1 MPQNQLLFYS
11 PNLLQ
16 KTARGFYQHIPSSYL
31 VLKNYIREK
40 DSELFNSIQWHI
52 PFFTVESTDNVL
64 AYIEENKITCLC
76 VGLYIWNYEHCCNL
90 SKQVKERFQDQVK
103 IVVGGPS
110 CSSGTDPEW
119 AVKHPWFDYSVA
131 GDGEQPFLQVL
142 KSIAGVKKLNPV
154 STKNIVYRDN
164 GQIIKTAYQYNKPD
178 GATSPYI
185 ELKEE
190 LAQLSKKIQ
199 DTNMPAIITYETS
212 RGCPYGCTFCDW
224 TSGLSHKVSKR
235 QAPWTEELDV
245 IMDAGIDTIYIGDA
259 NYGQWDS
266 DVELIKHMSHLAKTR
281 GLAIGAY
288 NMSKNKKAN
297 VEKIFEIMAEN
308 NLVDYF
314 KLSVQDPDPTVLE
327 AIVRPDI
334 TWEEHVAM
342 KDRLEAKFPDVW
354 SEVELILGLPGQTRQ
369 GWEDSVRRVL
379 EAGCFTR
386 VMGFEILPQ
395 SPAGYDQEYRA
406 KWAINNKVIWYP
418 FQYKFD
424 DSAPDYAL
432 IARPSDSVLSTSTFS
447 VTDRAYMTL
456 WYLFIQSVLNK
467 MDLFGFM
474 FNRKQQ
480 RDVWPLLV
488 EFLERINYR
497 ALVTEFSENLAT
509 NLKRDQP
516 LFVLSITEYNG
527 SVALI
532 RPNFHIDEI
541 VEHNKQTFFDVL
553 ESHSMLEDY
562 NVYQQQPK
570 RFRGLNL

>member
-1 MPQNQLLFYS
+1 MIQNRLLFYS

-31 VLKNYIREK
+31 VLKNYIKEK
-40 DSELFNSIQWHI
+40 DLELFNSIEWHI

-64 AYIEENKITCLC
+64 TYIEQNNISCLC

-90 SKQVKERFQDQVK
+90 SKQVKERFQDKVK

-110 CSSGTDPEW
+110 CNSGTDPEW

-142 KSIAGVKKLNPV
+142 KSVAGVKKLNPV
-154 STKNIVYRDN
+154 STKNIVYRE
-164 GQIIKTAYQYNKPD
+164 GKQIVKTAYQYHKPD
-178 GATSPYI
+178 GTTSPYI
-185 ELKEE
+185 ELKDE
-190 LAQLSKKIQ
+190 LAQLSKKIR
-199 DTNMPAIITYETS
+199 DNNMPAIITYETS

-235 QAPWTEELDV
+235 QAPWTQELDV
-245 IMDAGIDTIYIGDA
+245 IMDAGIDTIYVGDA

-266 DVELIKHMSHLAKTR
+266 DVELIKYMSHLAKTR

-288 NMSKNKKAN
+288 NMSKNKKSN

-354 SEVELILGLPGQTRQ
+354 SEVELILALPGQTRQ
-369 GWEDSVRRVL
+369 GWEDSVRMVL

-424 DSAPDYAL
+424 DTATDYSL

-447 VTDRAYMTL
+447 VEDRAYMTL

-474 FNRKQQ
+474 FSRQQQ
-480 RDVWPLLV
+480 RKVWPLLV
-488 EFLERINYR
+488 EFLDRINYR
-497 ALVTEFSENLAT
+497 TAVTELSENLAN
-509 NLKRDQP
+509 NLNREQP
-516 LFVLSITEYNG
+516 LFVLSITEHNN
-527 SVALI
+527 STSLI

-541 VEHNKQTFFDVL
+541 IERNKQTFFDVL
-553 ESHSMLEDY
+553 ESQGLLDDY
-562 NVYQQQPK
+562 IVYQHQPK

>member
-1 MPQNQLLFYS
+1 MSQTQLLFYS

-40 DSELFNSIQWHI
+40 DSELYGNINWHI
-52 PFFTVESTDNVL
+52 PFFTVESADNVL
-64 AYIEENKITCLC
+64 EYIEENNINCLC

-90 SKQVKERFQDQVK
+90 SKQVKERFQDRVK

-110 CSSGTDPEW
+110 CGSGTDPEW
-119 AVKHPWFDYSVA
+119 AVTHPWFDYSVA

-164 GQIIKTAYQYNKPD
+164 GQIIKTAYQYHKPD
-178 GATSPYI
+178 GTSSPYI
-185 ELKEE
+185 ELKDE

-235 QAPWTEELDV
+235 KAPWAEELDV

-314 KLSVQDPDPTVLE
+314 KLSVQDPDPTVLD

-354 SEVELILGLPGQTRQ
+354 SEVELILALPGQTRQ
-369 GWEDSVRRVL
+369 GWEDSVRMVL

-424 DSAPDYAL
+424 DTVTDYSL

-447 VTDRAYMTL
+447 VEDRAYMTL

-474 FNRKQQ
+474 FSRKQQ
-480 RDVWPLLV
+480 REIWPLLV

-497 ALVTEFSENLAT
+497 ELVTEFSENLAR

-516 LFVLSITEYNG
+516 LFVLSITEYDG
-527 SVALI
+527 STSLI

-541 VEHNKQTFFDVL
+541 IEHNKQPFFDVL
-553 ESHSMLEDY
+553 ESHGMLDDY